1 MSDIN
6 EKNDVNSMFSWGLNR
21 IQNYKNSSLKRNK
34 EVTLKGSDVNVYF
47 VDTGIQYS
55 HPDFT

>member
-21 IQNYKNSSLKRNK
+21 IQNYKNSSLNRNK

-47 VDTGIQYS
+47 QM
-55 HPDFT
+55 